1 VLRTRSCY
9 EQGYEREA
17 LLMLDDLSNLIGSR
31 YHVPDRTSGRRAPP
45 RLLDLLW

>member
-1 VLRTRSCY
+1 MLRTRSCY

-17 LLMLDDLSNLIGSR
+17 LLVLDDLSNLIAAR
-31 YHVPDRTSGRRAPP
+31 YHVPDRTSGQRAPP